1 MRWWCCPPALPR
13 PPGCLRCLPTRPW
26 PALTC
31 PRFLRLCFSCGRQRR
46 GARQRAQHFLWHA
59 RQAERADA
67 AAAARAT
74 HPRRHSGGADGKGR
88 RVPPAAKTGK
98 DASLRTTS
106 LAECVSFARRS
117 SRARAAVATPSSR
130 RGLPSG
136 GARGALP
143 GSKLASK
150 SVCCR
155 SLAAATPRA
164 RAPTRPG
171 AAGRQRCGG
180 RDAAAPALGVLRS
193 GAPRQRLAPGSRA
206 DAQPGRRRGADLQP
220 PRRWATQRGWAR
232 RTALNVRARSR
243 TA

>member
-46 GARQRAQHFLWHA
+46 GARQRAQQGIFYGMRDKPSA
-59 RQAERADA
+59 QTPQQPRGPRTRVAIAAERTRKADA
-67 AAAARAT
+67 SLLR
-74 HPRRHSGGADGKGR
+74 GK
-88 RVPPAAKTGK
+88 TTT
-98 DASLRTTS
+98 LRTTS
-106 LAECVSFARRS
+106 LAASAFIPRRS

-171 AAGRQRCGG
+171 AAGRQGCGG

-193 GAPRQRLAPGSRA
+193 GAPRQRLAPGRVLTRSLGAGAARICSRLGGG
-206 DAQPGRRRGADLQP
+206 QPGAGGRGARP
-220 PRRWATQRGWAR
+220 
-232 RTALNVRARSR
+232 
-243 TA
+243 